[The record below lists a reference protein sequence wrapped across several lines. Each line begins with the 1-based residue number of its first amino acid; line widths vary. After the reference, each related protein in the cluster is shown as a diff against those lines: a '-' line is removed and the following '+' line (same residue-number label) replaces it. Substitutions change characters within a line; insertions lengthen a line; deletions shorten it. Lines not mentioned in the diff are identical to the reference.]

1 MNGKSTLPGELSHP
15 STRSVVHW
23 ECWPHWVSSHAD
35 IKGLLHTTRLFHLR
49 MAVHHQHKL
58 LLHQPQRY
66 FRKLSG
72 RVQQCRHRGP
82 SYQRRAAELLD
93 RWPQC
98 PLYSRLSMRSPKQA
112 GLLGGLP
119 TLSLPGSQV
128 LAPLFFFSSPFASV
142 LLMFPPPTPLLPIMG
157 TP

>member
-1 MNGKSTLPGELSHP
+1 MGSQLFPESLATLPPGPLSTGSAGLIGSVP
-15 STRSVVHW
+15 MQTLRASSTPPGYSICAWQCSTNTNCYCISPRDILG
-23 ECWPHWVSSHAD
+23 SSQA
-35 IKGLLHTTRLFHLR
+35 GSSNAGT
-49 MAVHHQHKL
+49 
-58 LLHQPQRY
+58 
-66 FRKLSG
+66 G
-72 RVQQCRHRGP
+72 GP
-82 SYQRRAAELLD
+82 SCQRRAAELLD

-98 PLYSRLSMRSPKQA
+98 PLYSWLSMRSPKQA

>member
-23 ECWPHWVSSHAD
+23 KCWPHWVSSHAD
-35 IKGLLHTTRLFHLR
+35 LR
-49 MAVHHQHKL
+49 ASST
-58 LLHQPQRY
+58 PPGY
-66 FRKLSG
+66 SICAW
-72 RVQQCRHRGP
+72 QCSTNTNCYCISPRDILGSSQAGSSNAGTRGP
-82 SYQRRAAELLD
+82 SCQRRAAELLD

-128 LAPLFFFSSPFASV
+128 LPPLCFFSSPFASV
-142 LLMFPPPTPLLPIMG
+142 LLMFPLPPPLLPITG